1 LAAAPM
7 QLRIIGSALRVVTPA
22 RNLELEAQGEA
33 IASSSPEAS
42 GAPVLPQSQARG
54 ADAQEAPNEE
64 AALAIEAVVSTA
76 AAPTVDTD
84 RALKPDEIDYRD
96 EVLVRPEAAGVAP
109 VGVPLNPAE
118 GQGATPAMPALD
130 SVASMKG
137 VAAAPAA
144 PAAQTAQPAQ
154 TAQTAPAAPAAQ
166 TAQTIPV
173 LPEGSVEI
181 VSDSQR
187 GEAVPVGPA
196 NRVAVSAKGA
206 PAPRAPLAG
215 AELRD
220 AKAPLNT
227 DRGAPVAVGA
237 VALGLREALKGEG
250 RSAREL
256 QGQRVE
262 AASRPQRPAVQA
274 ASGWALKQNLGA
286 QARGF
291 DRPAAQRTATIPSAS
306 AGAEGAPLA
315 EGVSSPLLA
324 GADRRELD
332 LVALA
337 RPMPGVEGE
346 GAELSEKFATQLAQ
360 RVVAQAAAGQL
371 TSRIALNPAQLGPL
385 EVRLELSGDRIA
397 VEFQAHHAMTREL
410 LGDGLGRL
418 KEGLEQAG
426 FEVTR
431 LSTEGRGA
439 GGSGL
444 GGQQGG
450 AFAQSGQAGGQ
461 ASQGN
466 GNPGALG
473 AGRSEEGSMSSQES
487 AGKGQGSPGNDA
499 GLDITV

>member
-1 LAAAPM
+1 M

-22 RNLELEAQGEA
+22 RNLELEAQGDGRASTLEA
-33 IASSSPEAS
+33 PDMQ
-42 GAPVLPQSQARG
+42 PQLQPQSKG
-54 ADAQEAPNEE
+54 ADAQDAHDGE
-64 AALAIEAVVSTA
+64 AAQESRVVSTA
-76 AAPTVDTD
+76 AAPAVDTA
-84 RALKPDEIDYRD
+84 RSLKPDEIDHRD
-96 EVLVRPEAAGVAP
+96 ETLVSPEIAGVAP
-109 VGVPLNPAE
+109 VSVQLNPAE
-118 GQGATPAMPALD
+118 GQGGTARMPAPE
-130 SVASMKG
+130 SVASLNS
-137 VAAAPAA
+137 VAADSS
-144 PAAQTAQPAQ
+144 AQTAQ
-154 TAQTAPAAPAAQ
+154 TAQTAPAVPLQAEGLAE
-166 TAQTIPV
+166 PV
-173 LPEGSVEI
+173 F
-181 VSDSQR
+181 DSQR
-187 GEAVPVGPA
+187 GEAVPAGPSD
-196 NRVAVSAKGA
+196 RVAVGAKGA
-206 PAPRAPLAG
+206 SAPRAPLEG
-215 AELRD
+215 AEPRD
-220 AKAPLNT
+220 VKASLNA
-227 DRGAPVAVGA
+227 DRGVAVGA

-262 AASRPQRPAVQA
+262 AASRSQRLAIQA

-291 DRPAAQRTATIPSAS
+291 DRPAAQRAATTPLAS
-306 AGAEGAPLA
+306 AGAENARLA
-315 EGVSSPLLA
+315 EGLSTPLLA
-324 GADRRELD
+324 GVDRRELD

-337 RPMPGVEGE
+337 RPTPGVEGE
-346 GAELSEKFATQLAQ
+346 AAELSEKFATQLAQ

-426 FEVTR
+426 FEVAR

-444 GGQQGG
+444 AGQQGG

-466 GNPGALG
+466 SQPGALG
-473 AGRSEEGSMSSQES
+473 AGRSEDHSNPAQDS
-487 AGKGQGSPGNDA
+487 AGKAQGSPGNDT